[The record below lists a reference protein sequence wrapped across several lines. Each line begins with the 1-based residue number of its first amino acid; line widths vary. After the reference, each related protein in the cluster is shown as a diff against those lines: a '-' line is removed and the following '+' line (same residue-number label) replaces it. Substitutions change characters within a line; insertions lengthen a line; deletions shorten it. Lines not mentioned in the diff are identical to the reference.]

1 MRPLALCLVLLVGAY
16 AAEVEAALKTI
27 TKAIRD
33 GDQELLAGFHTIAIG
48 EDEPAAFV
56 EKTLMEQVAHL
67 TGGPFTRVRDV
78 EDGN

>member
-33 GDQELLAGFHTIAIG
+33 GDQELLAGLQQQHGPKATQLVL
-48 EDEPAAFV
+48 DAAR
-56 EKTLMEQVAHL
+56 LIHQRHQ
-67 TGGPFTRVRDV
+67 
-78 EDGN
+78 